1 MQRMIYNGIQDG
13 VHTKTE
19 NNKQN
24 KRFKA
29 LLGFLVQ
36 KL

>member
-1 MQRMIYNGIQDG
+1 MQRMIYNGLQDG

-19 NNKQN
+19 NNKHL